1 MYLKVINYSYCYS
14 HGRCIQIKSAQLPL
28 MVVGNCNWERAKP
41 NCPTTQRSAEAN
53 YSVISNQSK
62 MRGETGEYLNCCS
75 EI

>member
-1 MYLKVINYSYCYS
+1 MADASRLNLHSS
-14 HGRCIQIKSAQLPL
+14 LGWGLDPP
-28 MVVGNCNWERAKP
+28 VGNCNWERAKP
-41 NCPTTQRSAEAN
+41 NCPRTQRSAQAN